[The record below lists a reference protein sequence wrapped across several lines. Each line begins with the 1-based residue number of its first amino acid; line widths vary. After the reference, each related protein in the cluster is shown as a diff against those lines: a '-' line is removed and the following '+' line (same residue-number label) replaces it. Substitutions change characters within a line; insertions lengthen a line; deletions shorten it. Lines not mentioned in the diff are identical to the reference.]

1 MNKNYRSSNQ
11 NRRGP
16 GNQLPIK
23 HNQKKPFEPGKY
35 GKNWGGIDF
44 ELAHGVVAVPPAKQP
59 IIGYLKIAGQ
69 RIGITFSEANKI
81 AETLNDAKHQFNV
94 ARSLGMT
101 AGGYGEGALSY
112 GSGI

>member
-23 HNQKKPFEPGKY
+23 HNQKKPFEP
-35 GKNWGGIDF
+35 GIDF

>member
-1 MNKNYRSSNQ
+1 MKKFNNKSRLKA
-11 NRRGP
+11 RRGP

-35 GKNWGGIDF
+35 GKNWASIEF

-69 RIGITFSEANKI
+69 KIGITFSEANKI
-81 AETLNDAKHQFNV
+81 AETLRDGKHAFNV

-101 AGGYGEGALSY
+101 ERGYGTYRG
-112 GSGI
+112 

>member
-1 MNKNYRSSNQ
+1 MVIAS
-11 NRRGP
+11 
-16 GNQLPIK
+16 
-23 HNQKKPFEPGKY
+23 
-35 GKNWGGIDF
+35 
-44 ELAHGVVAVPPAKQP
+44 PAKQP